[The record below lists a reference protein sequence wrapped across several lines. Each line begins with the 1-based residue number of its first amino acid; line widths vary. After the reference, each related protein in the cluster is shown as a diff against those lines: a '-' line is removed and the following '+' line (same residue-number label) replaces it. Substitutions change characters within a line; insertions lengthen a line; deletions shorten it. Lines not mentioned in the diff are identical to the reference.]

1 MNSRFTFASIRTAAA
16 VLSCVAL
23 TCMASHS
30 TAQELL
36 GYWQFEETSAD
47 DSAVDSSGNG
57 IDGEYEGEVELDVDG
72 APGFGSGLYLDGF
85 DGQVFLG
92 PGDENGLGELTSE
105 FSVMAWINPDQFDS
119 KNRVLGSFPW
129 EANSGWGWG
138 TVRDELELTTWGVKD
153 YDQPVPLEL
162 EEWAHVAVVLDD
174 DFAAHF
180 YHNGEFVG
188 TQLHP
193 SGGGETINDF
203 YIGHAAADAEHF
215 SGFLDE
221 VAVFDGV
228 LTEEQIV
235 NAMNLG
241 VANFNGAGVA
251 GDFNANGARDPGDI
265 DLLSAAIRN
274 GEMGAEYDLNSDG
287 NVDSGD
293 RSEWIE
299 VLTNTHFGDSN
310 FDGEFSSSDFVSVFG
325 AAKYETGI
333 EAGWSEGDWNG
344 DGTFDSSDFVAAF
357 SGAGYEMGPREG
369 GLQTVPEPSS
379 LGLILLGVCGLSCV
393 ARRK

>member
-1 MNSRFTFASIRTAAA
+1 M
-16 VLSCVAL
+16 
-23 TCMASHS
+23 
-30 TAQELL
+30 
-36 GYWQFEETSAD
+36 
-47 DSAVDSSGNG
+47 
-57 IDGEYEGEVELDVDG
+57 
-72 APGFGSGLYLDGF
+72 
-85 DGQVFLG
+85 
-92 PGDENGLGELTSE
+92 
-105 FSVMAWINPDQFDS
+105 
-119 KNRVLGSFPW
+119 
-129 EANSGWGWG
+129 
-138 TVRDELELTTWGVKD
+138 
-153 YDQPVPLEL
+153 
-162 EEWAHVAVVLDD
+162 AVVLDD
-174 DFAAHF
+174 EFAAHF

-274 GEMGAEYDLNSDG
+274 GEMGAEYDLNNDG
-287 NVDSGD
+287 NVDAGD